1 MGLFLLIDMDY
12 FFAACEELRHQEYK
26 NKALV
31 VGTSSSENKE
41 KGVVQTC
48 NYIARKYGIHSA
60 MSMSEALK
68 LNPNLTYVASDE
80 AYYEQ
85 ISRKLEQLIRSREL
99 RMEVMSIDEIAI
111 ETSDDDYSKALA
123 LAESIKDEIN
133 NTLGLPCTIGVSCA
147 IVYAKMVCDAYKP
160 NKIGVVRRED
170 LVDFI
175 KDKDVGAIIGV
186 GDKTKK
192 RLDEMGIKTI
202 GQLAK
207 SNPANL
213 IAKFGKFGG
222 ELALI
227 SRGDMIDIIHPDQ
240 QKISI
245 SRERSVDQSL
255 GIDGIEMVM
264 KHLADEIIAEVK
276 EKNMSFGSVSSKVRY
291 IDFSYSMRTKKLS
304 VQTDSAQILYRYSIA
319 LLKVLMKSNKVRK
332 VGIRVSELKE
342 NSNQMRL

>member
-12 FFAACEELRHQEYK
+12 FFAACEELRHHEYK
-26 NKALV
+26 DKALV

-48 NYIARKYGIHSA
+48 NYIARQYGIHSA
-60 MSMSEALK
+60 MSISDALK
-68 LNPNLTYVASDE
+68 LNPNLTYLASDE

-85 ISRKLEQLIRSREL
+85 ISHKLEHLIRSRNL

-111 ETSDDDYSKALA
+111 ETNNDNYAEALA
-123 LAESIKDEIN
+123 LAESIKEEIN
-133 NTLGLPCTIGVSCA
+133 SNLGLPCTIGVSSA

-170 LVDFI
+170 LVNFI
-175 KDKDVGAIIGV
+175 KDKEVKAIIGV
-186 GDKTKK
+186 GDKTTK
-192 RLDEMGIKTI
+192 RLSEMGIETI

-222 ELALI
+222 ELSLI
-227 SRGDMIDIIHPDQ
+227 SRGEMVDRIHPDQ
-240 QKISI
+240 KKISI
-245 SRERSVDQSL
+245 SRERTIDQSL

-264 KHLADEIIAEVK
+264 KRLTEEVIAEVK
-276 EKNMSFGSVSSKVRY
+276 ENNMSFGSVSAKVKY

-304 VQTDSAQILYRYSIA
+304 VPTDSLDVAYRYSIE
-319 LLKVLMKSNKVRK
+319 LLKALMKDNKVRK
-332 VGIRVSELKE
+332 VGVRVSELKE